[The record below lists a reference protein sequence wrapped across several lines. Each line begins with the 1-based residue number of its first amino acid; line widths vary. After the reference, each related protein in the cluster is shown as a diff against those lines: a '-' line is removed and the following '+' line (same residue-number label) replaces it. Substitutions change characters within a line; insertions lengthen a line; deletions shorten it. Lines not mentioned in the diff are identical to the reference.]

1 MASGM
6 QIAATGI
13 EAQTMRLDAIAN
25 DIANVNT
32 VGYRATRYT
41 FRELIDPDGPG
52 GVEAAKA
59 GISSR
64 GGIMEDIGNPISVAL
79 VGPGFIQV
87 QLPDGG
93 TGLTRA
99 GDLRMDGKRQL
110 TLPDGVR
117 LAPPVTIPDG
127 VDPKDVQ
134 ISGDGTI
141 SSAGK
146 TLGELK
152 LFEVPAPDQMEGRE
166 GGIFVPTRASGAP
179 KAATDTR
186 VEQGVVEGSAVD
198 LAEAMVELVEAQRAF
213 EMASKAVHTQDTL
226 LELANGIR
234 R

>member
-1 MASGM
+1 
-6 QIAATGI
+6 
-13 EAQTMRLDAIAN
+13 MRLDAIAN

-41 FRELIDPDGPG
+41 FRELIDDDGPG
-52 GVEAAKA
+52 GVVATRA
-59 GISSR
+59 GFSSH
-64 GGIMEDIGNPISVAL
+64 GGNMIDIGNPIAVA
-79 VGPGFIQV
+79 VSGPGFIQV
-87 QLPDGG
+87 QLPEGG
-93 TGLTRA
+93 TALTRA

-110 TLPDGVR
+110 TLPDGTR
-117 LAPPVTIPDG
+117 LSPPVTIPEG
-127 VDPKDVQ
+127 VDVKDVQ
-134 ISGDGTI
+134 ISSDGKI
-141 SSAGK
+141 STAGK
-146 TLGELK
+146 ALGELK

-213 EMASKAVHTQDTL
+213 EMASKAVHTQDNI